1 MNNQLRFYPVPTGE
15 MACDAYTVTVEG
27 TPVFVHGAR
36 VSAQPFNRR
45 WPGHQRPLDQT
56 EIAGFVS
63 FEATGAVTVR
73 VRPPRPVTE
82 AVVRPLARGVTP
94 QADSDGTLCFTLP
107 GPGAYTLEP
116 YGRHEALHLF
126 VDPPAAEMPDPADP
140 NVLYYGPGLH
150 EAGVI
155 TLKSGQTLFLDE
167 GAVVFGRIEATDAD
181 HIRIL
186 GRGILDNSHN
196 EGVFHEIDE
205 AVRQEALKNWFAVP
219 NVTRIDTV
227 KLNFCDDVTI
237 DGITIR
243 DSLVYNIR
251 PIGCR
256 DLTISHVKLIGNW
269 RYNSDGIDMHN
280 CRRVHIA
287 DCFIRTFDDSLCLKG
302 FDAWQNEADMDHDGE
317 RHDVFDDVLVERC
330 VVWCDWGNALEFG
343 AETRARE
350 IAHVTFRD
358 CDVIHACGAALDVQN
373 VDYAEIHDVLFED
386 IRVEYEDVT
395 PEPQYQASEDQVY
408 RDDPHTAFM
417 PRLLCATIAYIP
429 EYSTVGRRGRT
440 RALTFRRIYVTAPI
454 MPPSV
459 FFGYDEEHRVQDVR
473 IEELYRNG
481 RRVTALED
489 ANVTA
494 NEFVRDITL
503 S

>member
-1 MNNQLRFYPVPTGE
+1 MKRSIRFYSVPQGE
-15 MACDAYTVTVEG
+15 MACDAYRVTVEG

-36 VSAQPFNRR
+36 VSAMPFNRR

-56 EIAGFVS
+56 ELAGFVS
-63 FEATGAVTVR
+63 FEARGPVSVR
-73 VRPPRPVTE
+73 VELPRPAET
-82 AVVRPLARGVTP
+82 ALLRPLHHGVTP
-94 QADSDGTLCFTLP
+94 QADTDGALYFTLP

-126 VDPPAAEMPDPADP
+126 VDPPADDTVDPQDP

-155 TLKSGQTLFLDE
+155 TLRSGQTLFLDE
-167 GAVVFGRIEATDAD
+167 GAVVFGRVEAADAD

-186 GRGILDNSHN
+186 GRGILDNSHHKATL
-196 EGVFHEIDE
+196 HEIDE
-205 AVRQEALKNWFAVP
+205 KTRQEAIDKHFAVP
-219 NVTRIDTV
+219 NATRIDTI
-227 KLNFCDDVTI
+227 KLDFCDDVVI

-243 DSLVYNIR
+243 DSLLYNIR

-256 DLTISHVKLIGNW
+256 DLRITHVKLIGNW

-287 DCFIRTFDDSLCLKG
+287 DCFIRTFDDSLCIKG
-302 FDAWQNEADMDHDGE
+302 FDAWQNEADMNHDGE
-317 RHDVFDDVLVERC
+317 WHDVFEDVLVERC

-350 IAHVTFRD
+350 IARVTFRD

-386 IRVEYEDVT
+386 MRVEYEDVT
-395 PEPQYQASEDQVY
+395 PEPQYQAEDSQVY
-408 RDDPHTAFM
+408 HDNPTSGFM

-429 EYSTVGRRGRT
+429 EYSTVGRRGNT
-440 RALTFRRIYVTAPI
+440 RALTFRRIFVTAPV
-454 MPPSV
+454 MPPSW
-459 FFGYDEEHRVQDVR
+459 FAGYDEEHGIADVR

-481 RRVTALED
+481 RRITSLEE
-489 ANVTA
+489 ACVTA
-494 NEFVRDITL
+494 NEFVRELTL